1 MLDMHNC
8 IVDDTLWYVQNS
20 RVHLSACF
28 CRLSLLVH
36 KAVCFMDVASLQ
48 VLAARA
54 QDVEGHVRLAPRAAR
69 RLAAAGERRGAPL
82 PNRSIDSL
90 FGRGLCGLTIRV
102 RPVVPAGPSC
112 EILFVLRSYDPL
124 IAL

>member
-36 KAVCFMDVASLQ
+36 KMSKGMYDSRLEQ
-48 VLAARA
+48 LADWLR
-54 QDVEGHVRLAPRAAR
+54 QEKDEAR
-69 RLAAAGERRGAPL
+69 RCRID
-82 PNRSIDSL
+82 RSILCLAVACVGSPFVCDRSFLPVLPVKSCL
-90 FGRGLCGLTIRV
+90 FCVPMIR
-102 RPVVPAGPSC
+102 
-112 EILFVLRSYDPL
+112 
-124 IAL
+124 